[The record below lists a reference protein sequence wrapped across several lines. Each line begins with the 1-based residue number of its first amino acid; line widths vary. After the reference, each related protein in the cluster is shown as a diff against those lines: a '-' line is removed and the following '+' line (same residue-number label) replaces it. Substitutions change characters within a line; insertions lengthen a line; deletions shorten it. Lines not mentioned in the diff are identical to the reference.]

1 MPPPSTSSEEEQS
14 KHYYILR
21 NLALIATLSAALSV
35 HIFSGF
41 YARDARLTSKL
52 SGPEYV
58 AELRNGHPEIFKSA
72 IGMQKHVFDKLLD
85 VLERR
90 GGLENSKYMRT
101 DEKLAIFLSMATTG
115 MTNREAQNRFQR
127 SADTIS
133 KTIHKIIN
141 ILVSPVIYNVYV
153 RLPRDTDDTPPEIE
167 DNKKLYPYLR
177 DCLGALDCTH
187 IHAHVLAEDRPRY
200 RNRKGFISQ
209 NVLAVVSF
217 DMRFMYVL
225 SGWEGS
231 AADSTILDDARKC
244 DFLIPRNKFY
254 LGDAGFSASTSVLV
268 PYRGVRYHLREW
280 HAGNQN
286 SRPQNAKELFN
297 LRHAQARN
305 VVERIFGVF
314 KRRFSIINAAPEYPI
329 ETQAALIQALCV
341 VHNIIRIYDPHDI
354 PRLDDLVDEM
364 ESEEPGERAAGGGQ
378 AEKNQA
384 EVMRDRIAED
394 MWKNYVLERQRR
406 VNKSK

>member
-14 KHYYILR
+14 KHYHILR

-90 GGLENSKYMRT
+90 GGLRSSKYMCT

-133 KTIHKIIN
+133 KTVHKIID
-141 ILVSPVIYNVYV
+141 ILVSPVIYNAYV
-153 RLPRDTDDTPPEIE
+153 RLSRDTDDTPPEIK

-217 DMRFMYVL
+217 DMQFMYVL

-244 DFLIPRNKFY
+244 DFLIPRSKFY

-286 SRPQNAKELFN
+286 PRPQNAKELFN

-314 KRRFSIINAAPEYPI
+314 KRRFSIINAAPEYLI

-341 VHNIIRIYDPHDI
+341 VHNIIRIYDPHDV
-354 PRLDDLVDEM
+354 PRLDDLLDET
-364 ESEEPGERAAGGGQ
+364 ESEELRERAAGGGQ
-378 AEKNQA
+378 TEKNQA
-384 EVMRDRIAED
+384 EVMRDQIAED
-394 MWKNYVLERQRR
+394 MWKNYVFERQRR
-406 VNKSK
+406 ANKNK